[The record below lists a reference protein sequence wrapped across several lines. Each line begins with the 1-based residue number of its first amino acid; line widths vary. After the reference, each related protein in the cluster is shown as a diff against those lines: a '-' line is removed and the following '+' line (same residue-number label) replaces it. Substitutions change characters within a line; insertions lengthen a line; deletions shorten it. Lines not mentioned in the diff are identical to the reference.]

1 MHSTIHAQRSKIVRT
16 AAIIAL
22 AGNLFLAVLK
32 IATGFFGNSLAV
44 LSDGIDSSTDVA
56 IALMSL
62 VVGSIIT
69 HPSDKKHPWGHQRA
83 ETIATIILAFLIMT
97 AGFQLFLSAIQ
108 QLRSAE
114 TLVLPGPF
122 ALIATAISIAGKL
135 LLTFSQFRLGKQAES
150 PMILANARNMTNDI
164 VISISVLVGL
174 GLSLFFKFPILD
186 PIIALAVALWVM
198 RSAFEIFREQNL
210 ELMDGNA
217 DVEQYRVLFDAVKSI
232 PQAGNPHRAR
242 IRKMAASWDIDLDI
256 EVDGSLTVSEAHE
269 IAETVEQAIRNRI
282 PDVYDIMIHIE
293 PQGQG
298 QHTEQFGLSAQDIT

>member
-1 MHSTIHAQRSKIVRT
+1 MKPAVQAERSKIVRT

-32 IATGFFGNSLAV
+32 IVTGFWGNSLAV
-44 LSDGIDSSTDVA
+44 LGDGIDSSTDVA
-56 IALMSL
+56 IALMTL
-62 VVGSIIT
+62 VVGSIISQ
-69 HPSDKKHPWGHQRA
+69 PSDKKHPWGHQRA
-83 ETIATIILAFLIMT
+83 ETIATIILAFIIMT

-108 QLRSAE
+108 QLRSAHSI
-114 TLVLPGPF
+114 VLPGPF
-122 ALIATAISIAGKL
+122 ALVATGISIAGKL
-135 LLTFSQFRLGKQAES
+135 LLALSQFKLGKRAES

-164 VISISVLVGL
+164 IISTSVFLGL
-174 GLSLFFKFPILD
+174 GLSLLFNLPILD

-217 DVEQYRVLFDAVKSI
+217 DVDQYRALFEAVKTV

-242 IRKMAASWDIDLDI
+242 IRKMAATWDIDLDI
-256 EVDGSLTVSEAHE
+256 EVKGSLTVREAHE
-269 IAETVEQAIRNRI
+269 IAEAVEQAIRDRI

-293 PQGQG
+293 PQGHG
-298 QHTEQFGLSAQDIT
+298 EHNEQFGLSARDLE